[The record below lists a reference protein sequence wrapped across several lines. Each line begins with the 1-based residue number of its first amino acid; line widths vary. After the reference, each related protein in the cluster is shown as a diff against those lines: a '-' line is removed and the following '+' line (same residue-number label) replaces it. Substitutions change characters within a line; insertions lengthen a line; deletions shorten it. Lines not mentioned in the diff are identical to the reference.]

1 MFQTNSFF
9 RSFFASAF
17 VLIAGF
23 ASAMSPASAPGFADD
38 LLITLR
44 AGTAVSL
51 TLNEEF
57 SAEDVSVGNAIDFM
71 VRSDVTVNGQVLIAA
86 GAIAEGWV
94 KKVVSACDGG
104 CNGCSTITI
113 TVESVQAVDG
123 QRIYLRS
130 IPHTIKAPCCN
141 GNAQANIGAN
151 LSARVLNDV
160 KINA

>member
-1 MFQTNSFF
+1 MFNFKSFF
-9 RSFFASAF
+9 RTIAAAAFAIIALSASA
-17 VLIAGF
+17 
-23 ASAMSPASAPGFADD
+23 SSPVPAPLPE
-38 LLITLR
+38 LLVTLR

-71 VRSDVTVNGQVLIAA
+71 VRSNVTVNGQVVIAA

-130 IPHTIKAPCCN
+130 IPHTIKAPCCL
-141 GNAQANIGAN
+141 GSAHANIGAN
-151 LSARVLNDV
+151 ISARILNDAI
-160 KINA
+160 INA